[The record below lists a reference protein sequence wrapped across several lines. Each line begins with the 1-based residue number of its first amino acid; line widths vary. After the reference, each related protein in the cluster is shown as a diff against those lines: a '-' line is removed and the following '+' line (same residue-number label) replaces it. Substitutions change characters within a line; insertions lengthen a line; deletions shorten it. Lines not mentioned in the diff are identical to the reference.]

1 MCRQG
6 RNPARCPSQSGI
18 IRERSEFFFAALKQ
32 AAVNQYDGNTVKQHS
47 IRLLALDID
56 GTLTDPS
63 FQVPARNIA
72 ALRAAHEAGIEIILA
87 TGRRHDYALPI
98 AHELGFPI
106 WLISSN
112 GALIRSSDS
121 QTFFTDRLPA
131 KTAAEL
137 IHYMDE
143 FRGHAV
149 LTFDRGANEPGN
161 DSLVLESADELNKT
175 VSRWLQVNRP
185 YIKFVS
191 PLEDALTEDPLQAMY
206 CGRLGL
212 MEGLQKRLSQA
223 DFLDKITVMKTQ
235 YDHRDLCIL
244 DILNRE
250 CSKGHALKRW
260 AMERGLRREQVM
272 AIGDNHNDLEMLEY
286 AGVAVVMENASHEL
300 KQNGWR
306 VTGSNAESGV
316 AQAIEEILGLAF
328 SV

>member
-1 MCRQG
+1 M
-6 RNPARCPSQSGI
+6 PPSP
-18 IRERSEFFFAALKQ
+18 
-32 AAVNQYDGNTVKQHS
+32 

-56 GTLTDPS
+56 GTLTDPN

-98 AHELGFPI
+98 AKELGFPI

-121 QTFFTDRLPA
+121 ETFFTDRLPA
-131 KTAAEL
+131 RTAREL
-137 IHYMDE
+137 IQYMDE

-149 LTFDRGANEPGN
+149 LTFDRPANVPGN
-161 DSLVLESADELNKT
+161 NSLVLESADELNKT
-175 VSRWLQVNRP
+175 VSRWLELNRP

-206 CGRLGL
+206 CGRVAP
-212 MEGLQKRLSQA
+212 MEILQKRLIEA
-223 DFLDKITVMKTQ
+223 PFLDKITVMRTQ

-244 DILNRE
+244 DILNRD
-250 CSKGHALKRW
+250 CSKGQALRRW
-260 AMERGLRREQVM
+260 AEERGLRPEQIM

-286 AGVAVVMENASHEL
+286 AGVAVVMGNASNEL
-300 KQNGWR
+300 KQNGWK
-306 VTGSNAESGV
+306 VTGSNEESGV
-316 AQAIEEILGLAF
+316 AQAVYDILGLAF
-328 SV
+328 SG

>member
-1 MCRQG
+1 M
-6 RNPARCPSQSGI
+6 NPQ
-18 IRERSEFFFAALKQ
+18 
-32 AAVNQYDGNTVKQHS
+32 S

-56 GTLTDPS
+56 GTLTDPN

-98 AHELGFPI
+98 AEELGFPI

-112 GALIRSSDS
+112 GALIRSSDNE
-121 QTFFTDRLPA
+121 TFFTDRLPA
-131 KTAAEL
+131 RTAREL
-137 IHYMDE
+137 IQYMDE

-149 LTFDRGANEPGN
+149 LTFDRAANVPGN
-161 DSLVLESADELNKT
+161 DSLVLESADELNNT
-175 VSRWLQVNRP
+175 VSRWLQLNRP

-206 CGRLGL
+206 CGRVAL
-212 MEGLQKRLSQA
+212 MEKLQKRLNQA
-223 DFLDKITVMKTQ
+223 AFLDKITVMRTQ

-260 AMERGLRREQVM
+260 AEERGISREHVM
-272 AIGDNHNDLEMLEY
+272 AIGDNHNDMEMLEF
-286 AGVAVVMENASHEL
+286 AGVAVVMGNASNEL
-300 KQNGWR
+300 KQNGWI

-316 AQAIEEILGLAF
+316 AQAVYDILGLAF
-328 SV
+328 SN

>member
-1 MCRQG
+1 M
-6 RNPARCPSQSGI
+6 
-18 IRERSEFFFAALKQ
+18 KQ
-32 AAVNQYDGNTVKQHS
+32 P

-56 GTLTDPS
+56 GTLTDPN

-98 AHELGFPI
+98 ARELGFPI

-131 KTAAEL
+131 RTALQL
-137 IHYMDE
+137 IQYMSE

-149 LTFDRGANEPGN
+149 LTFDRPANVPGN
-161 DSLVLESADELNKT
+161 NSLVLESADELNNT
-175 VSRWLQVNRP
+175 VSRWLEVNRP

-206 CGRLGL
+206 CGRVAV
-212 MEGLQKRLSQA
+212 MERLQQRLNQA
-223 DFLDKITVMKTQ
+223 DFLDRITVMRTQ

-260 AMERGLRREQVM
+260 AEERGVKREQIM
-272 AIGDNHNDLEMLEY
+272 AIGDNHNDREMLEF
-286 AGVAVVMENASHEL
+286 AGVAVVMGNASNEL
-300 KQNGWR
+300 KQSGWM
-306 VTGSNAESGV
+306 VTGSNEENGV
-316 AQAIEEILGLAF
+316 AQAVEEILGLAF
-328 SV
+328 SS

>member
-1 MCRQG
+1 
-6 RNPARCPSQSGI
+6 
-18 IRERSEFFFAALKQ
+18 
-32 AAVNQYDGNTVKQHS
+32 VKHLP

-56 GTLTDPS
+56 GTLTDPN

-72 ALRAAHEAGIEIILA
+72 ALRAAHQTGIEIMLA

-98 AHELGFPI
+98 AQELGFPL

-112 GALIRSSDS
+112 GALIRSSAGE
-121 QTFFTDRLPA
+121 TFFTDRLPA

-137 IHYMDE
+137 IQYMDG

-149 LTFDRGANEPGN
+149 LTFDRATTVPGN

-175 VSRWLQVNRP
+175 VSRWLEINRP

-206 CGRLGL
+206 CGRVAV
-212 MEGLQKRLSQA
+212 MQALQQRLSQA
-223 DFLDKITVMKTQ
+223 VFLDKITVLKTQ

-250 CSKGHALKRW
+250 CSKGHALRRW
-260 AMERGLRREQVM
+260 AEERGIPREQVM
-272 AIGDNHNDLEMLEY
+272 AIGDNHNDLEMLEF
-286 AGVAVVMENASHEL
+286 AGVAVVMGNASHEL
-300 KQNGWR
+300 KQSGWM
-306 VTGSNAESGV
+306 VTGSNEESGV
-316 AQAIEEILGLAF
+316 AQAVEEILGLAF
-328 SV
+328 SS